1 MYVPTIYGVNPLE
14 NKIKEIEREKNTK
27 LLTINAFL
35 FNKYNVKDI
44 R

>member
-1 MYVPTIYGVNPLE
+1 MYVPTSYSVNSLE

-27 LLTINAFL
+27 LLTINASL
-35 FNKYNVKDI
+35 FDKYNVKDI